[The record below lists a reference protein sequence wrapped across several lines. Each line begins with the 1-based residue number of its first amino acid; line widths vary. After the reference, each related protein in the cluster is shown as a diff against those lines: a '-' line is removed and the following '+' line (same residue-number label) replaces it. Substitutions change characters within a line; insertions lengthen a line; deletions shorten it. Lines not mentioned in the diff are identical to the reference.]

1 MPATGQESWIKV
13 WDPVVRYGH
22 WALVAI
28 FAVAYL
34 SGEGDEGGADLLH
47 AWSGYAIAAII
58 GFRLVWGLIGTRHA
72 RFSDFAY
79 GPSSVRGY
87 LTDMLR
93 GRARRYLG
101 HSPAAAAMIFTLL
114 ICLSATVTTGLVA
127 YGDSGKGPLA
137 DSGGAF
143 VASARADEHGRHQG
157 GGKGGGES
165 AIGELHGA
173 LANITVGLVM
183 LHIIGVGLSSVLH
196 RENLVRAMITGRKRP
211 ENDV

>member
-22 WALVAI
+22 WALVAM

-47 AWSGYAIAAII
+47 SWSGYAIAAII

-87 LTDMLR
+87 LTDMLGGRTRQTSGWRERRRRERNRRTARRPGKHHGWSRDAAHPR
-93 GRARRYLG
+93 GRA
-101 HSPAAAAMIFTLL
+101 
-114 ICLSATVTTGLVA
+114 V
-127 YGDSGKGPLA
+127 
-137 DSGGAF
+137 
-143 VASARADEHGRHQG
+143 
-157 GGKGGGES
+157 
-165 AIGELHGA
+165 
-173 LANITVGLVM
+173 
-183 LHIIGVGLSSVLH
+183 
-196 RENLVRAMITGRKRP
+196 KRP
-211 ENDV
+211 PPGEPGPRHDHRPQ